1 MASRSLVTAPQG
13 CNHKQR
19 FESATSVDRHRGSPV
34 FYPAV
39 QDWCVHSHFR
49 SMSTFGDFFFAFLA
63 TLHGQPHTNVNRE
76 LEYVY
81 RAQGLSRARASLQ
94 ERCWK
99 RATACCTKWKMLRLG
114 RTPFAVSDSPE
125 LVYPWSLRSMGG
137 TEGPEARPLARAGQH
152 QRGAMDPRRPAE
164 VSLAQ
169 VEPLATRAT
178 RLDCRSR
185 SRLLCFLVGF

>member
-1 MASRSLVTAPQG
+1 M
-13 CNHKQR
+13 
-19 FESATSVDRHRGSPV
+19 
-34 FYPAV
+34 

-81 RAQGLSRARASLQ
+81 RAQGLSRARAFLQ

-99 RATACCTKWKMLRLG
+99 RATAFCTKWKMLRIG

-125 LVYPWSLRSMGG
+125 LENPWSLRSMGG
-137 TEGPEARPLARAGQH
+137 TEGAGSATFGASRATSTRSHGPSTSCGGVTRAGRTACHKSETPGLQK
-152 QRGAMDPRRPAE
+152 PIE
-164 VSLAQ
+164 TIVFS
-169 VEPLATRAT
+169 
-178 RLDCRSR
+178 C
-185 SRLLCFLVGF
+185 RLLKASRDLQVLRSSPTPS